1 MGADVE
7 TDSHGTLSC
16 VLWQRKE
23 LGGAESSKEGNRNS
37 AGDGHQDSFTRGKS
51 IEWVLKDEQEFPRT
65 RLCHARNA
73 WPYPGR

>member
-23 LGGAESSKEGNRNS
+23 LGGAESSKEGIGTLLEMDIKTVS
-37 AGDGHQDSFTRGKS
+37 PGGKALNGS
-51 IEWVLKDEQEFPRT
+51 
-65 RLCHARNA
+65 
-73 WPYPGR
+73 